1 MRRQIYT
8 LILILGVMLLFPLSG
23 TAATKG
29 IRIVPRSAWVKNDSL
44 HLSILMDLEDVQ
56 VNTYTAV
63 TFTPV
68 LKNKQSTLE
77 LPAVILT
84 GGSRHRF
91 DRREQ
96 ALQTNKSRQAV
107 PFLTIIE
114 NRHTAG
120 SKKVDYL
127 VTVPYAAWMQQ
138 SSLLLRQDL
147 KDCFRMR
154 LKGIPALYS
163 FNGSEANPVPSGDGT
178 YSLPYIGN
186 KIAYHETR
194 AAMNYEGEVIG
205 EFVTFRYTSSTHQL
219 WSLWRDGEQ
228 IVKDIDLNLFFNKL
242 PMDMDTNMEQEFDL
256 LVTVYEN
263 KIVVTQTT
271 ASDWD
276 EGGAIG

>member
-68 LKNKQSTLE
+68 LTNKQSTLE

-96 ALQTNKSRQAV
+96 ALQTNKSRQAA
-107 PFLTIIE
+107 PFLTIIQ
-114 NRHTAG
+114 NRNTASHGSLCCLDATVVFIITSGFKRLLRYTNIRHRHTKIPVA
-120 SKKVDYL
+120 
-127 VTVPYAAWMQQ
+127 
-138 SSLLLRQDL
+138 
-147 KDCFRMR
+147 FRIGASHR
-154 LKGIPALYS
+154 NSHRHKGA
-163 FNGSEANPVPSGDGT
+163 E
-178 YSLPYIGN
+178 
-186 KIAYHETR
+186 
-194 AAMNYEGEVIG
+194 
-205 EFVTFRYTSSTHQL
+205 
-219 WSLWRDGEQ
+219 
-228 IVKDIDLNLFFNKL
+228 
-242 PMDMDTNMEQEFDL
+242 
-256 LVTVYEN
+256 
-263 KIVVTQTT
+263 
-271 ASDWD
+271 
-276 EGGAIG
+276 

>member
-96 ALQTNKSRQAV
+96 ALQTNKNRQAA

-114 NRHTAG
+114 NRHIAG

-127 VTVPYAAWMQQ
+127 ITVPYAAWMQQ

-147 KDCFRMR
+147 KDCC
-154 LKGIPALYS
+154 
-163 FNGSEANPVPSGDGT
+163 D
-178 YSLPYIGN
+178 
-186 KIAYHETR
+186 
-194 AAMNYEGEVIG
+194 
-205 EFVTFRYTSSTHQL
+205 
-219 WSLWRDGEQ
+219 
-228 IVKDIDLNLFFNKL
+228 
-242 PMDMDTNMEQEFDL
+242 
-256 LVTVYEN
+256 
-263 KIVVTQTT
+263 TQTLGIDT
-271 ASDWD
+271 LRYRLPFRFTQKQPPSQRSRMK
-276 EGGAIG
+276 IKQ

>member
-1 MRRQIYT
+1 
-8 LILILGVMLLFPLSG
+8 MLLFPLSG

-147 KDCFRMR
+147 KDCCDTQTLGIDTLRYR
-154 LKGIPALYS
+154 LPFASALH
-163 FNGSEANPVPSGDGT
+163 T
-178 YSLPYIGN
+178 
-186 KIAYHETR
+186 ET
-194 AAMNYEGEVIG
+194 AT
-205 EFVTFRYTSSTHQL
+205 VTK
-219 WSLWRDGEQ
+219 EQ
-228 IVKDIDLNLFFNKL
+228 N
-242 PMDMDTNMEQEFDL
+242 
-256 LVTVYEN
+256 EN
-263 KIVVTQTT
+263 K
-271 ASDWD
+271 
-276 EGGAIG
+276 AITKRVLPHTVRPAKNR